1 MAETWKI
8 QLAQAEPVPA
18 PGQGGTE
25 AVTETPG
32 EHKVFPPFDAT
43 TFASQIFW
51 FVLTFAIFYW
61 LMAKV
66 ALPRIGGIIAA
77 RRQRIAGDIAE
88 AEHARAESER
98 AAVAYEK
105 QLAEARAGAF
115 VIAEEARVKAKA
127 EADARRAATE
137 SDLAKKLAAAEE
149 RIGSIK
155 QKALADVGAI
165 AGEAAE
171 AVVKSLADVNVT
183 AREISDTV
191 SAVLD
196 ERGSRV

>member
-1 MAETWKI
+1 MAETFKI
-8 QLAQAEPVPA
+8 QLAQAEAVPA
-18 PGQGGTE
+18 PGGGGTE

-43 TFASQIFW
+43 TFASQLFW
-51 FVLTFAIFYW
+51 FALTFIIFYW
-61 LMAKV
+61 LMSKV

-77 RRQRIAGDIAE
+77 RRSRIAADIAE
-88 AEHARAESER
+88 AEQARAASEK
-98 AAVAYEK
+98 AAIVYEK

-115 VIAEEARVKAKA
+115 TIAEEARVKAKA
-127 EADARRAATE
+127 EADARRAAIE
-137 SDLAKKLAAAEE
+137 SDLAKKLATAEE
-149 RIGSIK
+149 RIGIIK
-155 QKALADVGAI
+155 TKALADVGAI

-183 AREISDTV
+183 AREVSDTV
-191 SAVLD
+191 SAVLN